1 MVIANFEQGET
12 SKKVRG
18 IRQWDY
24 GQVLRIQGLHLPT
37 AVEIHFS
44 LQENRGDCVT
54 RIGVTRDGVTDVVI
68 PDSMVENEGAIGQE
82 YYIYA
87 WVYLTD
93 ETSGHTEYE
102 IKLSVETRSKP
113 EAFDKPEDAELF
125 REAIKAVNECAERAE
140 EAGKNAES
148 ARDEAQETADGIR
161 TDVQGLVE
169 QATQAKNTAIE
180 NANMSTNN
188 AEETEADRVETE
200 NSKNIAGVYMQQA
213 IEASNKSEEA
223 LNQFL
228 NTLSAQ
234 PKRYY
239 RLSVAEMEAIENPH
253 EGDQCYVVDL
263 QNSRTAIYFY
273 DADDID
279 GDNVNPEW
287 QFLGNAEFAQMDRVT
302 LLKILNLATVA
313 LTGSYND
320 LLDIPNRYNSP
331 IVLDGTA
338 DIITWDYNQSDTA
351 VVTLTEDKAISISN
365 PYNGCIACIQCY
377 GAQLDFSDETLYR
390 KSATFDYIEPLEAEH
405 IMYTLIYNAG
415 KWDVT
420 AMVYAGGE
428 ASA

>member
-44 LQENRGDCVT
+44 LQESRGDCIT

-113 EAFDKPEDAELF
+113 EAFDKPEDAEIF
-125 REAIKAVNECAERAE
+125 REAIKAVSECADRAE
-140 EAGKNAES
+140 EAGKSAEA
-148 ARDEAQETADGIR
+148 ARDEAQETADSIR

-169 QATQAKNTAIE
+169 QATQAKNTAVE
-180 NANMSTNN
+180 NANISTNN
-188 AEETEADRVETE
+188 AEETEADRVEVAQSKTDIIQLKADTEQIKQDTLLAEQRVIQLMSTDTKSYFFTTIAQRDAATGIRNCDRCSVYETRADYIYDTE
-200 NSKNIAGVYMQQA
+200 NV
-213 IEASNKSEEA
+213 
-223 LNQFL
+223 
-228 NTLSAQ
+228 
-234 PKRYY
+234 
-239 RLSVAEMEAIENPH
+239 
-253 EGDQCYVVDL
+253 
-263 QNSRTAIYFY
+263 
-273 DADDID
+273 D
-279 GDNVNPEW
+279 GDEQNPEW
-287 QFLGNAEFAQMDRVT
+287 IKTSDWDA
-302 LLKILNLATVA
+302 LKSVAWDIITGKPNFATVA
-313 LTGSYND
+313 TSGSYAD

-331 IVLDGTA
+331 IVLDATA
-338 DIITWDYNQSDTA
+338 DIITWDYRQSDTA
-351 VVTLTEDKAISISN
+351 VVTLTVDKTISISN
-365 PYNGCIACIQCY
+365 PYNGCVACIQCY

-420 AMVYAGGE
+420 AMVYTGGE